1 MWVSTYKY
9 ISYLLVIISLYI
21 FIYIYIYNSKGS
33 CSFYLIIFQN
43 TL

>member
-21 FIYIYIYNSKGS
+21 FIYIYIYIYITQKAVVLFIS
-33 CSFYLIIFQN
+33 
-43 TL
+43 